1 MFGLNNL
8 KRNKTMRTI
17 KELLELMLENQ
28 QSFKTG
34 LCYFALDLYYEDI
47 ITPSEYRILQNYIDS
62 NKPTFFESPFY
73 SFGIFGCYYWKKGNV
88 NPRLKWIKKH
98 IKLNS

>member
-1 MFGLNNL
+1 
-8 KRNKTMRTI
+8 MRTI

-28 QSFKTG
+28 QYFKSG
-34 LCYFALDLYYEDI
+34 LYDWALDLYFEDI
-47 ITPSEYRILQNYIDS
+47 ITPFERRRLTDYICS

-73 SFGIFGCYYWKKGNV
+73 YIFGCYYWKIGDIK
-88 NPRLKWIKKH
+88 PRLKWIEKH

>member
-1 MFGLNNL
+1 M
-8 KRNKTMRTI
+8 KTI

-28 QSFKTG
+28 QYFKKG
-34 LCYFALDLYYEDI
+34 LCVWVEKMYLEDI
-47 ITPSEYRILQNYIDS
+47 FTPFEYRKLQNYIDS

-73 SFGIFGCYYWKKGNV
+73 SFGGFGSYYWKKGNIK
-88 NPRLKWIKKH
+88 PRLKWIKKY